1 MLSKLIVSSYGMLIE
16 VSLWL
21 FLLIALVSGWKVG
34 GGVLGGVVGLLLG
47 FVFGVMFFGAFL
59 VLSDIRTSVRAIEAR
74 TGAPK
79 A

>member
-21 FLLIALVSGWKVG
+21 FLLIALVAGWKVG
-34 GGVLGGVVGLLLG
+34 DGFMGGIVGLLLG

-59 VLSDIRTSVRAIEAR
+59 VLSDIRASVRAIEAR
-74 TGAPK
+74 GVKQPV
-79 A
+79 